1 MVDGDR
7 VVTKMTAGERL
18 QRLLSLV
25 PWVADHEPPGPT
37 VADTA
42 ERFDYPVE
50 SLLADL
56 QDVVFMVGVYP
67 YSPDELIEVA
77 VDGEHISIRLGE
89 FFERPLR
96 LTPEQA
102 VALVAAGT
110 GLVEVDTDDP
120 GPLRRGLA
128 KLAAALGV
136 DPSET
141 IDVELGPVPSETLGI
156 VREAVARDR
165 ALHIAYYV
173 HSRDEQ
179 TDRVIEPHR
188 VFATQG
194 HWYLSAHC
202 RRAGGTRVFRLDR
215 IDAVEMLDE
224 TFVPPVEVPPPA
236 AFEPGDDDPRVEL
249 EIDPSAGW
257 FLDAYPVETV
267 TTSTD
272 STRVTLAVSGRAW
285 LERLL
290 LQLGPRAEVVR
301 FDPPLDADVAA
312 DAARRVLERYR

>member
-1 MVDGDR
+1 M
-7 VVTKMTAGERL
+7 TKMTAGERL

-25 PWVADHEPPGPT
+25 PWVAAHDPPGPT
-37 VADTA
+37 VAETA
-42 ERFDYPVE
+42 ARFDYPAD
-50 SLLADL
+50 SLLSDL

-77 VDGEHISIRLGE
+77 VEGDHVSIRLGE

-102 VALVAAGT
+102 VALVAAGA

-128 KLAAALGV
+128 KLAAVLGV
-136 DPSET
+136 DPAET
-141 IDVELGPVPSETLGI
+141 IDVELGPIPSETLGI
-156 VREAVARDR
+156 VRDAVAHDR
-165 ALHIAYYV
+165 ALRIAYYV

-188 VFATQG
+188 VFATEG
-194 HWYLSAHC
+194 HWYVSAHC
-202 RRAGGTRVFRLDR
+202 RRAVGTRVFRLDR
-215 IDAVEMLDE
+215 MDAVEMLEE
-224 TFVPPVEVPPPA
+224 TFVPPEEIPPPA
-236 AFEPGDDDPRVEL
+236 AFEPGDDDPRVDL
-249 EIDPSAGW
+249 VIDPSAGW
-257 FLDAYPVETV
+257 FLDAYPVESVATAAGA
-267 TTSTD
+267 
-272 STRVTLAVSGRAW
+272 TRVTLAVSGRAW

-301 FDPPLDADVAA
+301 FDPPLDADIASG
-312 DAARRVLERYR
+312 AARRVLERYL